1 MENAFQIAIKVSVQK
16 HMVHALKEFV
26 SKTVLKTN
34 ALRLEENVSQVYV
47 YLSTNQTLTTFK
59 FFYPLGLLSTRQK
72 KIHKINGDKF

>member
-47 YLSTNQTLTTFK
+47 YLSTNQTLIAFK
-59 FFYPLGLLSTRQK
+59 FLSSFSIIFDSAG
-72 KIHKINGDKF
+72 KIYKISRDKF